1 MVEVREARSD
11 AAWALPRPSATASAR
26 LAKSTVS
33 HSQRATAAVKP
44 TGVLAFSAPD
54 AGGRK
59 GSAMASAV
67 VSTAPMSTMN
77 ITGECHICRGS
88 SFLNAPGRAARTW
101 ARLRALEPRG
111 VRMVVGMGRRSDR
124 RFCRGLGESGHGKL
138 EQSFG

>member
-11 AAWALPRPSATASAR
+11 AACALPRPSATASAR

-44 TGVLAFSAPD
+44 TGVPAFSVPA

-67 VSTAPMSTMN
+67 VSIAPMSTMN
-77 ITGECHICRGS
+77 ITGERHICRGS

-101 ARLRALEPRG
+101 ARLRAPARG
-111 VRMVVGMGRRSDR
+111 A
-124 RFCRGLGESGHGKL
+124 C
-138 EQSFG
+138 